1 MKVNIETKEYAKMAL
16 TVTGGIL
23 LGYMVFFMFA
33 LF

>member
-1 MKVNIETKEYAKMAL
+1 MKLSIETKEYAKMAL

-23 LGYMVFFMFA
+23 LAYMIFFLFA